1 MKVPTTLYIGINTHG
16 VIDINSDNK
25 IVTFAVPQGV
35 NISYISSVAPGVE
48 NILTLDVSEKINKN
62 IDEYLKRQTNK
73 KSIVEN
79 IVNIARKEE
88 NILAKYIKNDYYNN
102 RKVELAHYLYTRDKS
117 FAVHEYRGKM
127 LMYEKRFIEFT
138 EKEISNYEIDID
150 DANYFNKIIIYNID
164 CIDLLQQ
171 IKLYFGRSYIYL
183 SELITVLVSMGAKN
197 IIFLDLSCNT
207 FLADNKLSERS
218 IRHMRRNME
227 TEIKNIF

>member
-1 MKVPTTLYIGINTHG
+1 MKVTPNDIKSVLVKDEWIMQGLKYGQLSWTQTFNRMGKASPYKKIQNITLG
-16 VIDINSDNK
+16 K
-25 IVTFAVPQGV
+25 IAESAV
-35 NISYISSVAPGVE
+35 
-48 NILTLDVSEKINKN
+48 LD
-62 IDEYLKRQTNK
+62 YLKNK
-73 KSIVEN
+73 KI
-79 IVNIARKEE
+79 
-88 NILAKYIKNDYYNN
+88 KYTLKGST
-102 RKVELAHYLYTRDKS
+102 KW
-117 FAVHEYRGKM
+117 
-127 LMYEKRFIEFT
+127 
-138 EKEISNYEIDID
+138 YEIDID

-207 FLADNKLSERS
+207 FLAHNKLSERS